1 MTIIN
6 TKHGY
11 GSVGFYE
18 EMFNDILADV
28 EHEDAE
34 NIYQGFLNSLEGWFN
49 YHDNAAR
56 KYAAFRQRVR
66 EALTVS

>member
-1 MTIIN
+1 MTIVN
-6 TKHGY
+6 TKHSY

-28 EHEDAE
+28 ENEDVE
-34 NIYQGFLNSLEGWFN
+34 NIYQGFLNSLAGWFN

-66 EALTVS
+66 EALAVS

>member
-1 MTIIN
+1 MTM
-6 TKHGY
+6 KHGY

-18 EMFNDILADV
+18 EMFSDILADV
-28 EHEDAE
+28 ENEDVD

-49 YHDNAAR
+49 YHDYAAR
-56 KYAAFRQRVR
+56 KYAAFRQRVS